1 MVSRFR
7 MVLVFGGLVVVG
19 AGGVRRTGP
28 EGPAP
33 DGLGDVGEAEGGDG
47 EGGGGEGD
55 GGGLDGDGG
64 GAAVGEDGV
73 HRLVLLWAA
82 EGVFDLLPD
91 GAGGLGPPG
100 AGAGAAAEMV
110 VGGGHACQASE
121 GGDEDVEAFGCGGE

>member
-7 MVLVFGGLVVVG
+7 MVLVFVGLVVVG

-82 EGVFDLLPD
+82 GGVFDFLQ
-91 GAGGLGPPG
+91 GAGGGVG
-100 AGAGAAAEMV
+100 QSAVAAAEMV

-121 GGDEDVEAFGCGGE
+121 GGDEDVEA